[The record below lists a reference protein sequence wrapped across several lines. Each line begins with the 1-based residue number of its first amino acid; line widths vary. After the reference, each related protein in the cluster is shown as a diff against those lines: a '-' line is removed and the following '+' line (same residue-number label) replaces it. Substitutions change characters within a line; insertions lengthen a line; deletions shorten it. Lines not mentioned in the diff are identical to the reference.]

1 MKSFQAIQEE
11 RGEKAFKQAI
21 AMGLKYG
28 GFGYWKDPQTGE
40 TKFKTENDTLV
51 AVEPEQSSELA
62 GKGGPDSNGMADDQM
77 GMGGM
82 MGGGGMGNMMGA
94 GGMLQMP
101 GQLPGSGIQG
111 APEPGEETPEEGRKG
126 WEPGPDGDT
135 CAGPDAQDPAKVP
148 KDTYVGTTN
157 YAKWVAGPD
166 GDNMNTVSAET
177 IREQEELPLTDAG
190 YEEKQPTNRAKKRM
204 RRVMGLDSVAS
215 DNRTDLKA
223 RSAVAKMRKDPEQ
236 QNVLGKQIASMMRIQ
251 KRKPGGNTITGKQ
264 DAQDNEDGKEND
276 MWRKALKLPAIQKD
290 AEAVKIMNQE
300 ARGLV
305 KDPDYKM
312 DQFDDDEDGSDYLDE
327 GAFGQVFEDRNGNVV
342 KRGALGPGELKALH
356 AMKDNPAFPTLIN
369 ARFDEPFKHKSSYYN
384 NPMDVDNERRG
395 GGGLRSGEDY
405 WDPDEQSDFDKKFPT
420 AMGTYAMTQ
429 AKGSPLFDAMIG
441 MDDETKD
448 KMMRNFW
455 RARGDMHKAGYSH
468 NDMHGGNIFVDP
480 DTGEVN
486 IIDLG
491 LAKEGRLSALMEG
504 LGGMDFEEGEDTQLS
519 GKVSGA
525 EFTER
530 MQDMSVKNRGNIE
543 QTIMDSVDTEDEDEF
558 DDKMQLLTEFMR
570 GGIRMKDVDFDAIKE
585 DFPHLADDEN
595 VGKLIKMLYDGI
607 GNSELADRM
616 GDAFERK
623 QLDTKVIRAA
633 DQVRKR
639 QGLKP
644 INVTNKNVIP
654 PKNMDFDD

>member
-1 MKSFQAIQEE
+1 
-11 RGEKAFKQAI
+11 
-21 AMGLKYG
+21 
-28 GFGYWKDPQTGE
+28 
-40 TKFKTENDTLV
+40 
-51 AVEPEQSSELA
+51 
-62 GKGGPDSNGMADDQM
+62 
-77 GMGGM
+77 
-82 MGGGGMGNMMGA
+82 MMGA

-101 GQLPGSGIQG
+101 GQQPGSGILG
-111 APEPGEETPEEGRKG
+111 APEPGEETPEGGERKG

-135 CAGPDAQDPAKVP
+135 CAGPDAQDPADVP

-166 GDNMNTVSAET
+166 GDNMNTVSAEM

-251 KRKPGGNTITGKQ
+251 KREPGGNTILGKQ
-264 DAQDNEDGKEND
+264 DAQDNEDGKENE

-290 AEAVKIMNQE
+290 AEAVKRMNQE

-342 KRGALGPGELKALH
+342 KRGALGPAELKALH

-369 ARFDEPFKHKSSYYN
+369 AQFDEPFKHKSSYYN
-384 NPMDVDNERRG
+384 NPMDADNERRG
-395 GGGLRSGEDY
+395 KFEEDY

-543 QTIMDSVDTEDEDEF
+543 QAIMDSVDTEDEDEF